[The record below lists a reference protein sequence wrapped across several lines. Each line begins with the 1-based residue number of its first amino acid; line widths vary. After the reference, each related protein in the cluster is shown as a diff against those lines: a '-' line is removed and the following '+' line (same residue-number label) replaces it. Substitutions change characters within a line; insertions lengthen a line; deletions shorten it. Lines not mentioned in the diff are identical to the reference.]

1 MLTDLCDWASRQPES
16 AVNEFATQSPIIV
29 VNAGLTD
36 EERTISGL
44 SPVAL
49 IASPRR
55 VFRKSPSSTATAA
68 TAIRATKSLDCL
80 ATGVPLTSAAILV
93 NTVSVL
99 FILSIDEPLMTAI
112 FIEYS
117 PVLTIIPANRLL
129 MPILV
134 WSIAVTKPEAIP
146 AAIAANIDRY
156 G

>member
-1 MLTDLCDWASRQPES
+1 MNAPSTMPNILSGIFFLPRNTPPISRDARAMVTIPVPISMLTDLCDWASRQPDS

-55 VFRKSPSSTATAA
+55 VFRKSPSITATAA
-68 TAIRATKSLDCL
+68 TAIIATKSFDCL
-80 ATGVPLTSAAILV
+80 ATGVPLRSAAILV

-112 FIEYS
+112 FIE
-117 PVLTIIPANRLL
+117 
-129 MPILV
+129 
-134 WSIAVTKPEAIP
+134 
-146 AAIAANIDRY
+146 
-156 G
+156 